1 MNHLKISQGV
11 QTCCK
16 PDNLFLHCIM
26 AELINI
32 KPNKQTADSLQ
43 LLELKSVVRYSLNV
57 DTINLGKRER

>member
-1 MNHLKISQGV
+1 
-11 QTCCK
+11 
-16 PDNLFLHCIM
+16 M